1 MDIGRTDTE
10 AEIAS
15 GIPFTLEGKTALVT
29 GAGRGIGRAIAKR
42 LVDAGARVMINDL
55 DEKMLLESEEELA
68 HPGRVSHVTGDLTD
82 PEIPE
87 LIVHATLAEFDS
99 IDIIV
104 NNAGYS
110 WDNVIQKT
118 TDEQFQAMLDI
129 HLVTP
134 FRILRAASAFIR
146 ETAKR
151 EIAASQRVMRKVVN
165 ITSIAGTDGNPGQSG
180 YSAGKAGIIGLTK
193 TLAKEWGRY
202 NVNVNA
208 VGFGLIGTR
217 LVQPLTD
224 AGANM
229 EMHGHQ
235 IRLGVQPSLLDSVKS
250 ACPLGRLGTPE
261 EAAGTVLF
269 FCSPLS
275 DYVTGEV
282 LICGGGLHF

>member
-1 MDIGRTDTE
+1 MESDVIQTE
-10 AEIAS
+10 TLKSIEM
-15 GIPFTLEGKTALVT
+15 PFTLEGKVAIVT
-29 GAGRGIGRAIAKR
+29 GSGRGIGRAIARR
-42 LVDAGARVMINDL
+42 LVSAGACVMLNDL
-55 DEKMLLESEEELA
+55 DEKMLLESKASLPDA
-68 HPGRVSHVTGDLTD
+68 DRAQHVQGDLTD
-82 PEIPE
+82 PHVPGQVVE
-87 LIVHATLAEFDS
+87 ATLHEFGS

-118 TDEQFQAMLDI
+118 TDEQFQAMLEI

-134 FRILRAASAFIR
+134 FRLLRAASSYIR

-151 EIAASQRVMRKVVN
+151 EIAGGHRVMRKVVN
-165 ITSIAGTDGNPGQSG
+165 ITSISGTDGNPGQIG
-180 YSAGKAGIIGLTK
+180 YSSGKAGVIGLTK
-193 TLAKEWGRY
+193 TLAKEWGRF

-208 VGFGLIGTR
+208 VGFGLIETR
-217 LVQPLTD
+217 LVQPLN
-224 AGANM
+224 AEGASM

-235 IRLGVQPSLLDSVKS
+235 IRLGVQPGLLDSVKS

-261 EAAGTVLF
+261 EAAGAVLF